1 MNTYKKTFSASAV
14 LISALLVISCGQS
27 PDQQTGNAVTALPV
41 DDTSTV
47 TTNNVIK
54 GSYLALSSSEINVYK
69 GEAFTLDITV
79 NDFTTSEGGS
89 VTLLFDPTLLQVVK
103 VDVDSSVWDFVNKNG
118 QINNVGGS
126 VSDIIFSSYQGVS
139 GDAKVATIE
148 FKSINNGTSE
158 IILKESS
165 ANPFASNGLEM
176 VVSFKS
182 ASVVVN

>member
-1 MNTYKKTFSASAV
+1 MNMYKKTFSASAV
-14 LISALLVISCGQS
+14 LISALLVVSCSQS
-27 PDQQTGNAVTALPV
+27 LDEQTGNVVTTLP
-41 DDTSTV
+41 DDASTV
-47 TTNNVIK
+47 TTNTAIK
-54 GSYLALSSSEINVYK
+54 GPYVALSSSEINVYE
-69 GEAFTLDITV
+69 GETFTLDITV

-89 VTLLFDPTLLQVVK
+89 VTLLFDPTLVQVVK